1 MANVPTTVLVDWFEQ
16 RGQLQDL
23 RAKSHLSDSDERQV
37 WSLLNEL
44 VAVADDIV
52 ASVAPNGLGPAQR

>member
-1 MANVPTTVLVDWFEQ
+1 MANVPTNLLVNWFEQ
-16 RGQLQDL
+16 RGQLQNL
-23 RAKSHLSDSDERQV
+23 RAKPHLSDSDEHQV